1 MRILKPLSV
10 VIVMIF
16 TTSLFIFIAKREQE
30 ETYVVTLENGTVFEA
45 NRITYYDSG
54 VADIRKSNN
63 ERVQIPTLAIKQVK
77 IIESK

>member
-1 MRILKPLSV
+1 
-10 VIVMIF
+10 MIF

-63 ERVQIPTLAIKQVK
+63 ERVQIP
-77 IIESK
+77 